1 MISKNLCRKMKKRA
15 QLQRLKNISNREQFG
30 ILKKK
35 EKVIAVIEKMR
46 SKLQDLREMTKYSK
60 C

>member
-1 MISKNLCRKMKKRA
+1 MKKRA

-30 ILKKK
+30 TLKKK